1 MSSGLAERLRNETRS
16 LHAAVERQGVMG
28 QMLRGG
34 VELPVYCRLLRNL
47 HAIYAA
53 LEPVL
58 VRHRADPCVERVFAP
73 ELQRTPALAADLD
86 DLDEPGWRAQPLAP
100 ATEQYVQRLQALDAE
115 GSRAVIAH
123 AYVRYLG
130 DLAGGQVLRRLV
142 TARFGLAG
150 GRGTRFYE
158 FGPVDVVGAL
168 LRAFREGLDH
178 MPATAADI
186 DLIVAE
192 ARTAFQRHGD
202 LFDQLMV
209 PSPG

>member
-1 MSSGLAERLRNETRS
+1 MSSGLAERLRSETRS
-16 LHAAVERQGVMG
+16 LHSAVERQGVMG
-28 QMLRGG
+28 QLLRGG
-34 VELPVYCRLLRNL
+34 VELPLYCRLLRNL

-58 VRHRADPCVERVFAP
+58 ARHRSDPCVQHVYAP
-73 ELQRTPALAADLD
+73 ELQRAPALAADLD
-86 DLDEPGWRAQPLAP
+86 DLDEPGWREQPLAT
-100 ATEQYVQRLQALDAE
+100 ATTQYVQRLQALDAE

-130 DLAGGQVLRRLV
+130 DLVGGQVLRRLV
-142 TARFGLAG
+142 AARFGLAG

-158 FGPVDVVGAL
+158 FGPAEVVGGL
-168 LRAFREGLDH
+168 LRSFREGLDH
-178 MPATAADI
+178 MPASAADI
-186 DLIVAE
+186 ELIVAE
-192 ARTAFQRHGD
+192 ACAAFRRHGE